1 MFIKFSR
8 KHCGPCPVRAQC
20 TRMKRRAIKLRADAP
35 YHALQAARARDSQAD
50 WLLLY
55 NQRAGIEGTLSQG
68 VRGFGMRRS
77 RYVGLAKTHLQHV
90 FIATAMNLSRIVNW
104 LNEVPLAQT
113 RQAAFKRLTPPAMA

>member
-1 MFIKFSR
+1 MR
-8 KHCGPCPVRAQC
+8 THYQ
-20 TRMKRRAIKLRADAP
+20 
-35 YHALQAARARDSQAD
+35 ALQAARMRDSQVD
-50 WLLLY
+50 WPLRY

-113 RQAAFKRLTPPAMA
+113 RRAAFERLMPPAMA